1 MSACV
6 SLDTLNGA
14 GGAEE
19 ACEEMVRLRLVEIS
33 RYVCVNYR
41 VLG

>member
-1 MSACV
+1 MNLCV

-19 ACEEMVRLRLVEIS
+19 ASEEMVRLRLVEIS
-33 RYVCVNYR
+33 RYVCVNHL